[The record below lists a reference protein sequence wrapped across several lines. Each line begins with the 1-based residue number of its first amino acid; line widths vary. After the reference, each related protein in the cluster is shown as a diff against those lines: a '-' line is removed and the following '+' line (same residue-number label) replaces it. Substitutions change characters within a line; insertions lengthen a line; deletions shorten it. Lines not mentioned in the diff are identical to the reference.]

1 MKRVCHF
8 IFCAFVLF
16 LLSSCEFDD
25 RKAWDISSN
34 WKIRDG
40 DSLSWAD
47 PGLDDSDWKDCP
59 SMLDTISFKDSSNRM
74 WARKTVKIPDSI
86 KDEPVWLGISK
97 ISAAAEVYANGIYIG
112 TVGTIRDHLDIRTER
127 FVEFLIPSNCIIDG
141 HVSLA
146 LRIAGNA
153 GIFNTI
159 GISLD
164 NESQASFQLD
174 VHNVF
179 SEKLFNILTF
189 ICLFIMFYSL
199 FLFVGNKKDLTY
211 LFFSLCLF
219 FISLYFNDLG
229 AEHIS
234 VNYAVNRIFSR
245 ACLPISLSFM
255 AMFLNTFF
263 KAKHLKRLVIGGIIF
278 DTVILILYF
287 IAIKD
292 GALQNLLFKLFLLPI
307 IGVIVYGFILS
318 SRGIKKKW
326 LDATIVFIGFVLG
339 SLLSFYDIV
348 YMLMGKVPFIWL
360 QGLGFF
366 VLNLAIFITLS
377 IRSAHD
383 KKQVVL
389 LAAESEAQRDKLSE
403 IFTAAKQMA
412 NETSKI
418 SDELEQSVEAVSM
431 ATKQSQDKVSVI
443 NNAVMEQNRIREETA
458 DAVKALTEF
467 LGRMNNEF
475 AISTA
480 SIEKTALSTRQV
492 MDGIETVGLGINT
505 AAGFSNSL
513 SSLTND
519 GTQDM
524 KKLDELMKDIQKSS
538 NEILSVVTTLD
549 DFAQQTALLSMN
561 ASIEAAHSGEAG
573 KGFSV
578 IAHEIKNLAAQSS
591 SWSAKIAEIIM
602 TVIQTIGEGVKLT
615 DKVNSTLDMIKNGA
629 SQSAK
634 EVSLAAQGM
643 EEQRDAGK
651 AVTEESIALS
661 ESAVRMK
668 NEVSS
673 QSSFATQ
680 VMGNMHELSKASELV
695 TRASS
700 DIFTDS
706 QVLAQT
712 VDSLKSLSQR
722 SQVAAKKLLQLMEQ

>member
-1 MKRVCHF
+1 MKKLYQF
-8 IFCAFVLF
+8 ILFVLVL
-16 LLSSCEFDD
+16 LLSSCEFEDK
-25 RKAWDISSN
+25 KAWDISSD
-34 WKIRDG
+34 WKIHNG
-40 DSLSWAD
+40 DNLAWANPD
-47 PGLDDSDWKDCP
+47 LDDRGWDSCP
-59 SMLDTISFKDSSNRM
+59 SLLDTITFKDSSNRL
-74 WARKTVKIPDSI
+74 WVRKTVKIPSALANDS
-86 KDEPVWLGISK
+86 VWLGISK
-97 ISAAAEVYANGIYIG
+97 LSAAAEVYANGIYIG
-112 TVGTIRDHLDIRTER
+112 TVGSLRQNLDIRTER
-127 FVEFLIPSNCIIDG
+127 FVEFLIPSNCIKDG
-141 HVSLA
+141 QVIIA

-153 GIFNTI
+153 GIFNAV

-164 NESQASFQLD
+164 NASQASFQLD

-179 SEKLFNILTF
+179 SEKLFNILTY
-189 ICLFIMFYSL
+189 ICLFIIFYSL
-199 FLFVGNKKDLTY
+199 FLFFGNRNDLTY

-234 VNYAVNRIFSR
+234 VNYAVNRIVAR
-245 ACLPISLSFM
+245 ASLPVSLSFM
-255 AMFLNTFF
+255 AMFLNNFF
-263 KAKHLKRLVIGGIIF
+263 KAKHLKEMVIGGIVFDIIIF
-278 DTVILILYF
+278 ILYF
-287 IAIKD
+287 VAIKN
-292 GALQNLLFKLFLLPI
+292 GSLQNLLFKLFLLPI
-307 IGVIVYGFILS
+307 IVVIVYGFILS
-318 SRGIKKKW
+318 SKGIKKKR
-326 LDATIVFIGFVLG
+326 LDATMVFIGFVLG
-339 SLLSFYDIV
+339 SLLSLYDII
-348 YMLMGKVPFIWL
+348 YMLSGKVPFIWL

-366 VLNLAIFITLS
+366 VLNLSIFITLS

-383 KKQVVL
+383 KRQVVL
-389 LAAESEAQRDKLSE
+389 LAAESAAQRDKLSE
-403 IFTAAKQMA
+403 IFAAAKLMA

-418 SDELEQSVEAVSM
+418 SNELEQSVESVSM

-443 NNAVMEQNRIREETA
+443 NSAIVEQNRIREETA

-467 LGRMNNEF
+467 LGRMNDEF
-475 AISTA
+475 AISSA

-492 MDGIETVGLGINT
+492 MDGIETVGVGINT

-519 GTQDM
+519 GTHDM

-549 DFAQQTALLSMN
+549 DFAQQTDLLSMN

-591 SWSAKIAEIIM
+591 SWSAKIGEIIM

-680 VMGNMHELSKASELV
+680 VMGNMNELSKASELV

-700 DIFTDS
+700 DIYTDS

-712 VDSLKSLSQR
+712 VDSLKSLAQR
-722 SQVAAKKLLQLMEQ
+722 SQEAAKKLLELMEQ

>member
-1 MKRVCHF
+1 MKKLYQF
-8 IFCAFVLF
+8 ILFVLVL

-25 RKAWDISSN
+25 KKAWDISSG
-34 WKIRDG
+34 WKIHNG
-40 DSLSWAD
+40 DNLAWANPD
-47 PGLDDSDWKDCP
+47 LDDRGWDDCP
-59 SMLDTISFKDSSNRM
+59 SVLDTIAFKDSSNRL
-74 WARKTVKIPDSI
+74 WIRKTVKIPNALANDS
-86 KDEPVWLGISK
+86 VWLGISK
-97 ISAAAEVYANGIYIG
+97 LSAAAEVYANGIYIG
-112 TVGTIRDHLDIRTER
+112 TVGSLRQNLDIRTER
-127 FVEFLIPSNCIIDG
+127 FVEFLIPSNCINDG
-141 HVSLA
+141 QVIIA

-153 GIFNTI
+153 GIFNAV

-164 NESQASFQLD
+164 NASQASFQLD

-179 SEKLFNILTF
+179 SEKLFNILTY

-199 FLFVGNKKDLTY
+199 FLFFGNKNDLTY

-234 VNYAVNRIFSR
+234 INYAVNRIIAR
-245 ACLPISLSFM
+245 ASLPVSLSFM
-255 AMFLNTFF
+255 AMFLNNFF
-263 KAKHLKRLVIGGIIF
+263 KGKHLREMVIGGIVFDLVIF
-278 DTVILILYF
+278 ILYF
-287 IAIKD
+287 VAIKN

-307 IGVIVYGFILS
+307 IVVIVYGFILS
-318 SRGIKKKW
+318 SRGIKKKR
-326 LDATIVFIGFVLG
+326 LDATMVFIGFVLG
-339 SLLSFYDIV
+339 SLLSLYDII

-366 VLNLAIFITLS
+366 VLNLSIFITLS

-389 LAAESEAQRDKLSE
+389 LAAESAAQRDKLSE
-403 IFTAAKQMA
+403 IFAAAKLMA

-418 SDELEQSVEAVSM
+418 SNELEQSVESVSK

-443 NNAVMEQNRIREETA
+443 NSAIVEQNRIREETA
-458 DAVKALTEF
+458 DAVKALTDF
-467 LGRMNNEF
+467 LGRMNDEF
-475 AISTA
+475 ALSTA

-492 MDGIETVGLGINT
+492 MDGIETVGVGINT

-519 GTQDM
+519 GTHDM
-524 KKLDELMKDIQKSS
+524 KKLDELMKEIQKSS

-549 DFAQQTALLSMN
+549 DFAQQTDLLSMN

-591 SWSAKIAEIIM
+591 SWSAKIGEIIM

-668 NEVSS
+668 NEVSN

-680 VMGNMHELSKASELV
+680 VMGNMQELSNASELV

-700 DIFTDS
+700 DIYTDS
-706 QVLAQT
+706 QILAQT
-712 VDSLKSLSQR
+712 VESLKSLAQR
-722 SQVAAKKLLQLMEQ
+722 SQVAAKKLLELMEQ